1 MLQCKESSG
10 RVPGLR
16 TTIAIC
22 SIGVWSGVRQPLVVA
37 YITILFQ
44 DETTGEL
51 RRVNF
56 AVGSRRLRKA
66 AEYAN
71 VHAEISQGF
80 ACGLGRVRL
89 GSGC

>member
-1 MLQCKESSG
+1 M
-10 RVPGLR
+10 RR
-16 TTIAIC
+16 
-22 SIGVWSGVRQPLVVA
+22 PLVVA

-71 VHAEISQGF
+71 VHAEISQGLIELQPD
-80 ACGLGRVRL
+80 ACGLGRARL